1 MDVTA
6 VVLVVA
12 QWLHTLAAAF
22 WVGGGAVYL
31 LVIRPMSRRA
41 PSTGSGQ
48 ASTGS
53 GQTLAEEFRGLVD
66 IAVIAMV
73 ITGVVLAFDRL
84 TSQHTGAGY
93 AAVLG
98 VKLALTL
105 WMFWL
110 AGVMRRR
117 RPRAAA
123 PSESSDAGAATTG
136 WRRLMDSTNQVVA
149 IGVAV
154 FLLST
159 VMQWLFERAV
169 Q

>member
-1 MDVTA
+1 M
-6 VVLVVA
+6 
-12 QWLHTLAAAF
+12 
-22 WVGGGAVYL
+22 
-31 LVIRPMSRRA
+31 
-41 PSTGSGQ
+41 
-48 ASTGS
+48 
-53 GQTLAEEFRGLVD
+53 VD

-73 ITGVVLAFDRL
+73 VTGVVLAFDRL

-93 AAVLG
+93 ATVLG

-117 RPRAAA
+117 RPRQAA
-123 PSESSDAGAATTG
+123 PSQSSDAAAATTG
-136 WRRLMDSTNQVVA
+136 WRRFMDATNQVVA
-149 IGVAV
+149 IGVVV

>member
-6 VVLVVA
+6 VVLVIA

-22 WVGGGAVYL
+22 WVGGGAVYV
-31 LVIRPMSRRA
+31 LVLRSA
-41 PSTGSGQ
+41 SGR
-48 ASTGS
+48 GE
-53 GQTLAEEFRGLVD
+53 GGGRTLAEEFRGLVD

-73 ITGVVLAFDRL
+73 VTGVVLAFDRL

-117 RPRAAA
+117 RPRRATA
-123 PSESSDAGAATTG
+123 SAGAEGRATTG
-136 WRRLMDSTNQVVA
+136 WRRFMDATNQVVA
-149 IGVAV
+149 IGVVV

>member
-31 LVIRPMSRRA
+31 LVIRPASRR
-41 PSTGSGQ
+41 PSTSSGQ
-48 ASTGS
+48 ASTGPS
-53 GQTLAEEFRGLVD
+53 QTLAEEFRGLVD

-73 ITGVVLAFDRL
+73 VTGVVLAFDRL

-123 PSESSDAGAATTG
+123 PSQSSDAAAATTG
-136 WRRLMDSTNQVVA
+136 WRRFMDATNQVVA
-149 IGVAV
+149 IGVVV

>member
-1 MDVTA
+1 MDATA
-6 VVLVVA
+6 VVLVIT

-31 LVIRPMSRRA
+31 LVIRPMSRRGE
-41 PSTGSGQ
+41 GSR
-48 ASTGS
+48 
-53 GQTLAEEFRGLVD
+53 TLAEEFRGLVD

-73 ITGVVLAFDRL
+73 VTGVVLAFDRL

-117 RPRAAA
+117 RPRQAAS
-123 PSESSDAGAATTG
+123 SEGAVAATTG
-136 WRRLMDSTNQVVA
+136 WRRFMDSANQVVA
-149 IGVAV
+149 IGVVV

>member
-6 VVLVVA
+6 VVLVIA

-31 LVIRPMSRRA
+31 LVIRPMSRR

-117 RPRAAA
+117 RPRAAEA
-123 PSESSDAGAATTG
+123 SQSGNAGAATTG
-136 WRRLMDSTNQVVA
+136 WRRFMDATNQVVA

>member
-6 VVLVVA
+6 VVLVIA
-12 QWLHTLAAAF
+12 QWVHTLAAAF
-22 WVGGGAVYL
+22 WVGGGLVYL
-31 LVIRPMSRRA
+31 LVIRPAARRA
-41 PSTGSGQ
+41 EGG
-48 ASTGS
+48 
-53 GQTLAEEFRGLVD
+53 GQTLADEFRGLVD

-84 TSQHTGAGY
+84 TSQHAGVGY

-110 AGVMRRR
+110 AGVIRRR
-117 RPRAAA
+117 RPRPATAPRAAAA
-123 PSESSDAGAATTG
+123 PRTG
-136 WRRLMDSTNQVVA
+136 WRHLMDAANQVVV
-149 IGVAV
+149 IGVVV

-159 VMQWLFERAV
+159 VMQALFERAL